1 MLMRKHKT
9 IIIAS
14 LICLM
19 FGMLSGAFTSVNDYV
34 WYAGLNK
41 PWFTPPNWLFAPVWT
56 IMYIIMGIIVGKLWQ
71 HRNKFYNTLAIKLF
85 IIHFIFNLI
94 WSPIFFYFHRIDIA
108 FYDICLVWF
117 SLIMLFIVVWNN
129 KVITVW
135 LVPYM
140 VWISFAMILNYSV
153 YILN

>member
-1 MLMRKHKT
+1 MLMRKRKT
-9 IIIAS
+9 IIITS
-14 LICLM
+14 LMCLI

-71 HRNKFYNTLAIKLF
+71 RRNKFYNTLAIKLF

-94 WSPIFFYFHRIDIA
+94 WSPIFFSLHRIDIA
-108 FYDICLVWF
+108 FYDICVVWF
-117 SLIMLFIVVWNN
+117 SLMMLFVVAWKN
-129 KVITVW
+129 KLIII
-135 LVPYM
+135 LLLPYIA
-140 VWISFAMILNYSV
+140 WISFATILNYSI